1 VEIKEDDIPSLIKK
15 GLYQSVIPQ
24 LYKKVLPVVQKQILK
39 NHGQREDAFDVFQD
53 ALLLFYKQVI
63 QNTYNEKYKV
73 YGYLYRI
80 SINLW
85 INKIKRD
92 KKITLTETLP
102 DNQEWIVIDDA
113 HPHIPSKFT
122 QQLLD
127 KIGDKCK
134 EVLNYSIFTDVQ
146 LEDVQLSLDYP
157 SVSALKMQIQR
168 CKQKLKEL
176 LQSNPEYIRKLKE
189 RDFND

>member
-1 VEIKEDDIPSLIKK
+1 MEIKEDDIPSLIKK

-39 NHGQREDAFDVFQD
+39 NQGRKDDAFDVFQD

-63 QNTYNEKYKV
+63 QNTYNDKYKV
-73 YGYLYRI
+73 YGYVYRI

-102 DNQEWIVIDDA
+102 DYQEWSVKEDT
-113 HPHIPSKFT
+113 HPHIPSRFT
-122 QQLLD
+122 NQLLD
-127 KIGDKCK
+127 QIGDKCK
-134 EVLNYSIFTDVQ
+134 EVLNYSIFTDIQ
-146 LEDVQLSLDYP
+146 LEDVQVSLDYP